1 MFYTL
6 YQAFV
11 GSFESTMRFAAILT
25 GAVAAVAVVLLAA
38 WLIVRTLGRLAAAV
52 FDGATAALAK
62 LWNRTGYKP
71 KTKWGRVIAAGGG
84 QTGGERK
91 EKRDSEQLP

>member
-1 MFYTL
+1 MQQLFVQGFVETL
-6 YQAFV
+6 RVLAGLAGV
-11 GSFESTMRFAAILT
+11 L
-25 GAVAAVAVVLLAA
+25 AAVAVVLLAV
-38 WLIVRTLGRLAAAV
+38 WLIVRTLGRLAAAA

-71 KTKWGRVIAAGGG
+71 KTKWGRVIAAGG

>member
-1 MFYTL
+1 MQQLFVQGFVCTL
-6 YQAFV
+6 RLLA
-11 GSFESTMRFAAILT
+11 GLAAL
-25 GAVAAVAVVLLAA
+25 AALAVVLLAA
-38 WLIVRTLGRLAAAV
+38 WLIVRALGRLAAAA

-62 LWNRTGYKP
+62 LWNKTGYKP
-71 KTKWGRVIAAGGG
+71 KTKWGRVIAAGG

>member
-1 MFYTL
+1 MQQLFVQGFVCTL
-6 YQAFV
+6 RLLA
-11 GSFESTMRFAAILT
+11 GLAGALAAL
-25 GAVAAVAVVLLAA
+25 AVVLLAA
-38 WLIVRTLGRLAAAV
+38 WLIVRALGRLAAAA
-52 FDGATAALAK
+52 FDGATAAK

-71 KTKWGRVIAAGGG
+71 KTKWGRVIAAGG

>member
-1 MFYTL
+1 MQQLFVQGFVCTL
-6 YQAFV
+6 RLLA
-11 GSFESTMRFAAILT
+11 GLAGALAAL
-25 GAVAAVAVVLLAA
+25 AALAVVLLAA
-38 WLIVRTLGRLAAAV
+38 WLIVRALGRLAAAA

-71 KTKWGRVIAAGGG
+71 KTKWGRVIAAGG

-91 EKRDSEQLP
+91 EKRDFEQLP

>member
-1 MFYTL
+1 MMQQLFVQGFVYTL
-6 YQAFV
+6 RLLA
-11 GSFESTMRFAAILT
+11 GLAGALAAL
-25 GAVAAVAVVLLAA
+25 AVVLLAA
-38 WLIVRTLGRLAAAV
+38 WLIVRALGRLAAAA

-71 KTKWGRVIAAGGG
+71 KTKWGRVIAAGG

>member
-1 MFYTL
+1 MQQLFVQGFVCTL
-6 YQAFV
+6 RLLA
-11 GSFESTMRFAAILT
+11 GLAGALAAL
-25 GAVAAVAVVLLAA
+25 AVVLLAA
-38 WLIVRTLGRLAAAV
+38 WLIVRALGRL
-52 FDGATAALAK
+52 AALAK

-71 KTKWGRVIAAGGG
+71 KTKWGRVIAAGG

>member
-1 MFYTL
+1 MQQLFVQGFVCTL
-6 YQAFV
+6 
-11 GSFESTMRFAAILT
+11 R
-25 GAVAAVAVVLLAA
+25 LLAGLA
-38 WLIVRTLGRLAAAV
+38 GALGRLAAAA

-62 LWNRTGYKP
+62 LWNKTGYKP
-71 KTKWGRVIAAGGG
+71 KTKWGRVIAAGG

>member
-1 MFYTL
+1 MFCTL

-38 WLIVRTLGRLAAAV
+38 WLIMRTLGRLAAMA
-52 FDGATAALAK
+52 FDSATATLARV
-62 LWNRTGYKP
+62 WNRTGYKP
-71 KTKWGRVIAAGGG
+71 KTKWGRVIAAGGANRWRA
-84 QTGGERK
+84 QRK
-91 EKRDSEQLP
+91 KRS

>member
-1 MFYTL
+1 MMQQLFVQGFVETL
-6 YQAFV
+6 RVLAGLAGV
-11 GSFESTMRFAAILT
+11 L
-25 GAVAAVAVVLLAA
+25 AAVAVVLLAV
-38 WLIVRTLGRLAAAV
+38 WLIVRTLGRLAAAA

-62 LWNRTGYKP
+62 LWSRTGYKP
-71 KTKWGRVIAAGGG
+71 KTKWGRVIAAGG

>member
-1 MFYTL
+1 MMQQLFVQGFVETL
-6 YQAFV
+6 RVLAGLAGV
-11 GSFESTMRFAAILT
+11 L
-25 GAVAAVAVVLLAA
+25 AAVVVVLLAA
-38 WLIVRTLGRLAAAV
+38 WLIVRTLGRLAAAA

-71 KTKWGRVIAAGGG
+71 KTKWGRVIAAGG